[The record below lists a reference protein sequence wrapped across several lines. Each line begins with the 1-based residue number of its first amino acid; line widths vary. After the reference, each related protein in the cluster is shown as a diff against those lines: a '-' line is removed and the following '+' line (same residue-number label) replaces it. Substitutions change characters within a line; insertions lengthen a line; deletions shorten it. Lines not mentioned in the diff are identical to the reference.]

1 MTRDILERIVKVSME
16 HPNFDNALLHLMDEF
31 ELGTYDQNKE
41 QNEKVNKKEE
51 KKGGVFI
58 TILSVFFA
66 IILVALLAVII
77 TYSFFD
83 VPFINS
89 FVDNIQDIA
98 SNLTQ

>member
-1 MTRDILERIVKVSME
+1 MTRDILERVVRISME
-16 HPNFDNALLHLMDEF
+16 HPNFDNALINLLDEF
-31 ELGTYDQNKE
+31 ELGTYNQNKE

-66 IILVALLAVII
+66 IILMGLLGVVI

-89 FVDNIQDIA
+89 FVDNIQNIA